1 MIAIMKIKTAMIITI
16 ITPVLRL
23 EDVVGGLIEGVV
35 EGLFMEDVYGVL
47 LEGGVVGELIEGM
60 VGGLF
65 IGVVGWFEGCVVVGL
80 FEGVVGGVGKGV
92 VGMLLVGGLV
102 ALSFIVVL
110 LFASLLVV
118 RLSGLFMTHSV
129 WFPFI

>member
-1 MIAIMKIKTAMIITI
+1 MRIKTAMIIVM

-23 EDVVGGLIEGVV
+23 EGVVGGLIEGVV

-47 LEGGVVGELIEGM
+47 LEGGVVGGF
-60 VGGLF
+60 F
-65 IGVVGWFEGCVVVGL
+65 IGVVGWFEGFVVVGL
-80 FEGVVGGVGKGV
+80 FEGVIGGVGQGV
-92 VGMLLVGGLV
+92 VEMLLVGGLV

-110 LFASLLVV
+110 LFAGPLAV